1 MTEKTFH
8 AINEV
13 QTVEFGARLAA
24 LLAPG
29 TTVGLCGT
37 LGAGKTRLVQAV
49 AESLGAPSGTVVSPT
64 FVLIQE
70 YRTATP
76 PVYHVDTYR
85 LADEDEFF
93 ELGLDEY
100 FEGDGITFVE
110 WADRFIDLMPPERI
124 DISIEVTGETS
135 RSFTVRP
142 IGLAYKELVSQL
154 CDSCK

>member
-1 MTEKTFH
+1 MHDLTFH
-8 AINEV
+8 AQTEDE
-13 QTVEFGARLAA
+13 TVEFGAKLAA
-24 LLAPG
+24 MLTPG

-49 AESLGAPSGTVVSPT
+49 AEALGASPGTVVSPT

-70 YRTATP
+70 YGDATP

-110 WADRFIDLMPPERI
+110 WADRFSEHLPKNRLDITID
-124 DISIEVTGETS
+124 VTGKTS
-135 RSFTVRP
+135 RRFTLEEKGTFRLP
-142 IGLAYKELVSQL
+142 RKTF
-154 CDSCK
+154 

>member
-1 MTEKTFH
+1 MHEKTFH
-8 AINEV
+8 AQTEA
-13 QTVEFGARLAA
+13 QTVEFGTKLAA
-24 LLAPG
+24 LLTPG

-49 AESLGAPSGTVVSPT
+49 AETLGAPSGTVVSPT

-70 YRTATP
+70 YRTAKP

-110 WADRFIDLMPPERI
+110 WADRFIELLPKERI
-124 DISIEVTGETS
+124 DITIEVTGETS
-135 RSFTVRP
+135 RLFTIRP
-142 IGLAYKELVSQL
+142 IGTRYVETVSSL
-154 CDSCK
+154 L